1 MLSLLDQSPKL
12 VKLTSLLLPLL
23 LIIDRWAKFLEKIL
37 SEIAIV
43 KIVDYLSTDVE
54 YRLNSEKYI
63 CLSLLIDYRKGITAF
78 TSFSRSMFT
87 NIMFLS
93 LIKGVP

>member
-1 MLSLLDQSPKL
+1 MFSLLDQSPKL

-23 LIIDRWAKFLEKIL
+23 LIIDRWAKFLEEIS
-37 SEIAIV
+37 SEIAIA
-43 KIVDYLSTDVE
+43 KIVDYLSRDVE
-54 YRLNSEKYI
+54 CRLNSEKYI
-63 CLSLLIDYRKGITAF
+63 SLSLLIDYRKGIAAF

-93 LIKGVP
+93 LIKGMS